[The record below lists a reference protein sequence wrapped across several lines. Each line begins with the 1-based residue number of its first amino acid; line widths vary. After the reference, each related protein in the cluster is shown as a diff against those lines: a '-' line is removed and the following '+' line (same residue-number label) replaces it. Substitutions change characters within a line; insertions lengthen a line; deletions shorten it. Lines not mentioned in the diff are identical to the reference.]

1 MNTYYLLSGTYNHE
15 TNTFEGEIST
25 VQANKKPRGKW
36 WYESKEPK
44 ITSSMDYYSSK
55 ANAEKALADR
65 ILKAERA
72 QEEEAARN
80 NPKIIDI
87 TPFLLKR
94 KEVHNYGKIT
104 NRC

>member
-1 MNTYYLLSGTYNHE
+1 MNTYYLLSGTYYHE
-15 TNTFEGEIST
+15 TNTFEGKISA
-25 VQANKKPRGKW
+25 VQADKKPRGKW
-36 WYESKEPK
+36 WYVSKEPK
-44 ITSSMDYYSSK
+44 ITSSVDYYSSK

-65 ILKAERA
+65 LLKAERV

-94 KEVHNYGKIT
+94 KEATYYDEL
-104 NRC
+104 

>member
-1 MNTYYLLSGTYNHE
+1 MNTYYLLSGTYYHE

-25 VQANKKPRGKW
+25 VQAEKKPRGKW

-55 ANAEKALADR
+55 ANAEKALAEQ
-65 ILKAERA
+65 LQKADRA

-80 NPKIIDI
+80 NPKIISI

-94 KEVHNYGKIT
+94 KEATYYDEF
-104 NRC
+104 